1 MAHPPR
7 MVRPR
12 NGVDRVKLLIELWG
26 FEFVRW
32 AVLATLAGAFL
43 WGMVGT
49 LIVWK
54 RWVTLGGGI
63 AHAVFG
69 GLGFAYWA
77 GIDPRLGAL
86 GFGLLSAGIL
96 APLAGKR
103 SDLADVAVGV
113 LWAAGMAIGLF
124 FVQLTPGYV
133 PDLFGFLFGDLL
145 TVGPVE
151 LVLALGLD
159 VAWLATWLLLRK
171 DLVAVV
177 FDEEWARLRG
187 VPVERYSKLL
197 LVLVTLSLLL
207 LLHLVGIVLALALL
221 TLPALA
227 ARRLARG
234 LGSLMMIAGVLSLLL
249 CWAGLAASLAWDLP
263 PGPIAVLLGL
273 AVAGTLAL
281 KPVPRSRLPKPSETP
296 EGL

>member
-1 MAHPPR
+1 M
-7 MVRPR
+7 
-12 NGVDRVKLLIELWG
+12 NELREFWQL
-26 FEFVRW
+26 EFVRW
-32 AVLATLAGAFL
+32 AVLVTLAGAPL

-86 GFGLLSAGIL
+86 GFGLVGAGIL

-103 SDLADVAVGV
+103 SDLADAAVGV
-113 LWAAGMAIGLF
+113 LWAAGMAIGLL
-124 FVQLTPGYV
+124 FVHLSPGYV

-145 TVGPVE
+145 TVGPE
-151 LVLALGLD
+151 ELAWTLVLD
-159 VAWLATWLLLRK
+159 IAWLLSWFLFRRE
-171 DLVAVV
+171 LVAVV
-177 FDEEWARLRG
+177 FDEDWARLRG
-187 VPVERYSKLL
+187 LPVQRYSNLL
-197 LVLVTLSLLL
+197 LILVTLSMLL
-207 LLHLVGIVLALALL
+207 LLHLVGVVLALALL

-234 LGSLMMIAGVLSLLL
+234 LAGLMAVASLLSLLF
-249 CWAGLAASLAWDLP
+249 CWAGLATSLLFDLP
-263 PGPIAVLLGL
+263 VGPVAVLVGL
-273 AVAGTLAL
+273 LVTGMFSL
-281 KPVPRSRLPKPSETP
+281 KSPPRSRPFRATGGSPAP
-296 EGL
+296 